1 MCLPALAAVPA
12 ALASAGSAI
21 SGAAMAIPG
30 MSSVM
35 GMAGA
40 ASKFAATAKGIGWL
54 QGGLSAGS
62 SIINFMGRRAEA
74 KAQDAMFEQNR
85 QSALAAYR
93 DDIVANNANTMI
105 EQEQATQ
112 RRQEAVAE
120 GIAARSRARTAL
132 GEAGVGG
139 FTAAAIQRDLLMAQ
153 GTNIAAIDRNAD
165 LAAVRNQF
173 ANNAAFEQTK
183 GRINSVARGQKPSLL
198 ALGAQL
204 GGAALS
210 GMKMTK
216 DLKAAEK
223 VAA

>member
-40 ASKFAATAKGIGWL
+40 ASKFASTAKGIGWL
-54 QGGLSAGS
+54 QGGMSAGS
-62 SIINFMGRRAEA
+62 SLINFMGQRAEA

-93 DDIVANNANTMI
+93 DDIVANNAETMI
-105 EQEQATQ
+105 QQEQATQ
-112 RRQEAVAE
+112 RRQDAAAE
-120 GIAARSRARTAL
+120 GIASRARARTAL

-173 ANNAAFEQTK
+173 ANKAAFEQAK
-183 GRINSVARGQKPSLL
+183 GRINSVSRGKKPSLL
-198 ALGAQL
+198 ALGANL

-210 GMKMTK
+210 GLKMTK